1 VGLML
6 RLYAAIGVFGVA
18 GVAVVVD
25 QFDKKMNYYQM
36 EVAVA
41 EIERTCHLEKSTRG
55 LVSKTR
61 EWTNDADC
69 DLVYEAQA
77 NDPEYKDFDVEG
89 SATVTV
95 SYTSPVD
102 QSYTTGKIYLNQSDE
117 NFRTLK
123 VNDRIVVLAHED
135 DPKKIRKL

>member
-1 VGLML
+1 ML
-6 RLYAAIGVFGVA
+6 RLYAAVGVFGVA
-18 GVAVVVD
+18 GVAIVVD
-25 QFDKKMNYYQM
+25 QVDKKMNYYQM

-41 EIERTCHLEKSTRG
+41 DVERTCHLEKSTRG
-55 LVSKTR
+55 LVTKTR

-69 DLVYEAQA
+69 DEVYAAQA
-77 NDPEYKDFDVEG
+77 SDPAYKGFKVEG
-89 SATVTV
+89 TATVTV
-95 SYTSPVD
+95 AYTSPAD

-117 NFRTLK
+117 AFRSIK

>member
-1 VGLML
+1 ML
-6 RLYAAIGVFGVA
+6 RLYAAVGVFGLA
-18 GVAVVVD
+18 GVAVIVD

-41 EIERTCHLEKSTRG
+41 EVDRTCHLEKSTRG

-61 EWTNDADC
+61 EWTEDADC
-69 DLVYEAQA
+69 DEVYAAQKS
-77 NDPEYKDFDVEG
+77 DPEFAGFDVEG
-89 SATVTV
+89 TATVTV
-95 SYTSPVD
+95 AYTSPVD
-102 QSYTTGKIYLNQSDE
+102 QSYTTAKIYLNQSDDA
-117 NFRTLK
+117 FRTIK